1 MYVNMCDCPC
11 LEYYKLLPH
20 FAYHERIISYIN
32 WNSPSIPQMDL
43 SWNLIS
49 SSVTKVISKDVL
61 RGPFPE
67 KEKKTGL
74 QVIHKPMVMAKP

>member
-1 MYVNMCDCPC
+1 
-11 LEYYKLLPH
+11 
-20 FAYHERIISYIN
+20 
-32 WNSPSIPQMDL
+32 MDL